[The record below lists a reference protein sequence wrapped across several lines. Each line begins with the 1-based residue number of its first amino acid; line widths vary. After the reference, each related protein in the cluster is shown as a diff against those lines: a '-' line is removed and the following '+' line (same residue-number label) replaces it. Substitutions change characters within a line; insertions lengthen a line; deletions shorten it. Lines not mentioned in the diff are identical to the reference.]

1 MSNQE
6 LAAPVAP
13 TPLAQRRRVSVLI
26 VLALICVAAVAVI
39 AAFGSFLAP
48 FDPGQQDL
56 LNAGSSPSADHL
68 LGTDQLGRD
77 ILSRLMSGT
86 RPAVMGP
93 LFVAGI
99 AMVVSV
105 SLSLV
110 AGFKSGW
117 TEVAVM
123 RSVDML
129 FALPGLLV
137 IIVAVGLFGGGYWL
151 AVGILTILSIPAST
165 RVIHAAVVSQRNM
178 PYLDAAVV
186 LGVRHRRIMFVH
198 LLPNI
203 MPTVIAAVLLD
214 FVGALVAL
222 SSLSFLGLGS
232 PPGDADW
239 GRMLVENRELLE
251 QNPLAA
257 VAPAVAL
264 ILTSFSVTVLGDWA
278 YNRLEARKNAG
289 S

>member
-1 MSNQE
+1 
-6 LAAPVAP
+6 
-13 TPLAQRRRVSVLI
+13 VSLLI
-26 VLALICVAAVAVI
+26 VLALVCIAAVAVV
-39 AAFGSFLAP
+39 AAFGSFLVPVAP
-48 FDPGQQDL
+48 GRQDL
-56 LNAGSSPSADHL
+56 LNAGGGPSGDHPF
-68 LGTDQLGRD
+68 GTDQLGRD
-77 ILSRLMSGT
+77 ILSRLMAGT
-86 RPAVMGP
+86 RPAVIGP
-93 LFVAGI
+93 LFVAGV

-110 AGFKSGW
+110 AGFKGGW

-137 IIVAVGLFGGGYWL
+137 IIVVVGLFGGGYWL
-151 AVGILTILSIPAST
+151 AVGMLTLLTIPAST

-186 LGVRHRRIMFVH
+186 LGVRPRRIMFVH

-239 GRMLVENRELLE
+239 GRMLVDNRALLE
-251 QNPLAA
+251 QNPGAI

-278 YNRLEARKNAG
+278 YYRLEARRDAG
-289 S
+289 M